1 MYKMSKCS
9 VMRKKCAAKNP
20 NRGRN
25 TRKLTAH
32 GCCEGAAAP
41 MPGCF
46 ASEGKASRQGV
57 QRAGSAEHCVK
68 SFGKISPLAGGR
80 SPRRDC
86 YILYGDSD
94 IAAK

>member
-1 MYKMSKCS
+1 M
-9 VMRKKCAAKNP
+9 KNP

-41 MPGCF
+41 NAGMGCP
-46 ASEGKASRQGV
+46 KRQGIT
-57 QRAGSAEHCVK
+57 AGSPEGGQCVAMRRVLWQDK
-68 SFGKISPLAGGR
+68 PCKGGR

-94 IAAK
+94 NSA